1 MQDNKNPE
9 AGETTE
15 DKPEIV
21 EEYKPNRHERRKRAA
36 IARRE
41 RRQKLKERENKQ
53 K

>member
-1 MQDNKNPE
+1 MQENQNQQV
-9 AGETTE
+9 GETTE
-15 DKPEIV
+15 DKPEVV

-36 IARRE
+36 IERRE